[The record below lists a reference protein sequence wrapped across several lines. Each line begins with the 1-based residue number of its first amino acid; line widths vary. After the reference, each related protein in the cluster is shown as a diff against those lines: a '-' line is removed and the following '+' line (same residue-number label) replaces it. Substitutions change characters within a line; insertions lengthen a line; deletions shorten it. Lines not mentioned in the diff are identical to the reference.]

1 MVDLGLDGR
10 LGLADLLGDV
20 VDSALLGL
28 EAFADS
34 GSLRLPA
41 DYRLA
46 FRELGLSIGLS
57 GVGGLLHMIHE
68 NPALFG
74 GDSSL
79 QVQVE
84 ALQSYVPIGEATE
97 RFWLDSGNQAAGSWT
112 EHREI
117 NMVMLA
123 TSLAPEGFVGI

>member
-1 MVDLGLDGR
+1 MADPGLKAGTMFP
-10 LGLADLLGDV
+10 GLLGSV
-20 VDSALLGL
+20 VDAALLGL

-41 DYRLA
+41 EYRLA

-57 GVGGLLHMIHE
+57 GVGGLLHLIDE

-84 ALQSYVPIGEATE
+84 ALQSYVPLGEAIE
-97 RFWLDSGNQAAGSWT
+97 RFWLDSGNQEAGSWT

-123 TSLAPEGFVGI
+123 TSLAPEGFVGV

>member
-1 MVDLGLDGR
+1 MADTGLDGHS
-10 LGLADLLGDV
+10 GLRGVLWDV

-34 GSLRLPA
+34 GSPRLPA

-57 GVGGLLHMIHE
+57 GTAGLLLMIHD

-79 QVQVE
+79 QIQVE
-84 ALQSYVPIGEATE
+84 ALQSYAPLGEAIV
-97 RFWLDSGNQAAGSWT
+97 RFWLDCRNQETGSWT